1 MTSEWT
7 MLKWSQGYDVPPNQA
22 SSTPTACEFGDE
34 LLEAT
39 VQKRLGNRIR
49 DLRIL
54 RSERGVILQ
63 GRVPTYYAKQLAQ
76 HAILELGELV
86 AANQI
91 EVQ

>member
-1 MTSEWT
+1 MSSDRVNCEIRPQVTAWP
-7 MLKWSQGYDVPPNQA
+7 WFDAAQA
-22 SSTPTACEFGDE
+22 AGDE

-49 DLRIL
+49 DLRVV
-54 RSERGVILQ
+54 RSERGIILR

>member
-1 MTSEWT
+1 MRSETLSYQVAIPAPEKGWLET
-7 MLKWSQGYDVPPNQA
+7 QEV
-22 SSTPTACEFGDE
+22 GDE

-49 DLRIL
+49 DLRIV

-76 HAILELGELV
+76 HAILELGQPV

>member
-1 MTSEWT
+1 MPPETTSHYEITALENEWSW
-7 MLKWSQGYDVPPNQA
+7 LSAAP
-22 SSTPTACEFGDE
+22 GDE
-34 LLEAT
+34 FLEAT

-49 DLRIL
+49 DLRVV
-54 RSERGVILQ
+54 RSKRGVILQ

-76 HAILELGELV
+76 HAILELGEMV